1 MKLNK
6 TMFNLA
12 LEKFTM
18 ESEIEN
24 NGTLYNKSTQ
34 IFCEADDV
42 VIVGKSIVELK
53 ERVKQIMKSTQVI
66 GINMQKTKYV
76 EITKKN

>member
-1 MKLNK
+1 
-6 TMFNLA
+6 
-12 LEKFTM
+12 M

-24 NGTLYNKSTQ
+24 NGTLCNKSTQ

-53 ERVKQIMKSTQVI
+53 EIMKQINKSEQVI
-66 GINMQKTKYV
+66 GINMHRQ
-76 EITKKN
+76 I

>member
-1 MKLNK
+1 
-6 TMFNLA
+6 
-12 LEKFTM
+12 M

>member
-1 MKLNK
+1 
-6 TMFNLA
+6 MFNLA

-34 IFCEADDV
+34 IFGEADDV
-42 VIVGKSIVELK
+42 VMVGKSIVELK
-53 ERVKQIMKSTQVI
+53 EIMKKLMKSAQVI
-66 GINMQKTKYV
+66 GINMQKKNYV
-76 EITKKN
+76 EITKKNR